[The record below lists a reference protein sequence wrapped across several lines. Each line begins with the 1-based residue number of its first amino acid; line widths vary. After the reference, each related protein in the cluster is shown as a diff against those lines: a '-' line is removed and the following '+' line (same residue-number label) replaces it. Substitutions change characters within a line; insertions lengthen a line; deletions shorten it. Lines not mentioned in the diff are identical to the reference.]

1 MKLDL
6 LYEVQAPKPW
16 PDKPYP
22 YDQREAEQAAYFEAI
37 EQIKLADKL
46 GFGTVWVVE
55 HHFRIERSHMP
66 ANGAFLAAL
75 SQITDQIRLG
85 FGVTLTPFGFIHPAR
100 LAEKVATV
108 DVLSHGR
115 VEWGTGRSTPMEQ
128 IAFGVPAMTTRR
140 VSRRASMRSTLR
152 ETLRSTPSLT

>member
-66 ANGAFLAAL
+66 
-75 SQITDQIRLG
+75 DER
-85 FGVTLTPFGFIHPAR
+85 AR
-100 LAEKVATV
+100 SSPRCRRSPTRSVSASASRSRRTSSAT
-108 DVLSHGR
+108 
-115 VEWGTGRSTPMEQ
+115 RSTP
-128 IAFGVPAMTTRR
+128 RR
-140 VSRRASMRSTLR
+140 RSPP
-152 ETLRSTPSLT
+152 STC